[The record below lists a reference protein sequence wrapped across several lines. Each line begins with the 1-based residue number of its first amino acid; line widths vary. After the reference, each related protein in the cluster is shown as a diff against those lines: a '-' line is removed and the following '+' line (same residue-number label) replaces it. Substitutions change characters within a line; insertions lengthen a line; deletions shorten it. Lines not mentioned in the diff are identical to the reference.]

1 MTKSG
6 KLSAADL
13 FYVKRNPDN
22 KTIHELAA
30 ELDRSP
36 QTIAKY
42 YELEKETVNT
52 AAPATTT
59 ATERPES
66 PMFQLMGRHK
76 RNDKNVATVMTKAA
90 SELADATRP
99 NRLKEKN
106 KLAGAIHKPKG

>member
-42 YELEKETVNT
+42 YEQEKEVEKV
-52 AAPATTT
+52 AEVTT
-59 ATERPES
+59 ATPPPES

-106 KLAGAIHKPKG
+106 KLAGVIHKPKG